1 MLHLTTN
8 EQAWLDE
15 YRRELKERF
24 PGNLEDVVVFGSKA
38 RGDDR
43 PDSDVDVLVV
53 LREADRQIKREAR
66 LLGHKLAAASEAV
79 PSILVYT
86 NSEWQERAKCGSPFY
101 RAVMRDGVH
110 VL

>member
-1 MLHLTTN
+1 MLNLTTA
-8 EQAWLDE
+8 EQAWLDQ
-15 YRRELKERF
+15 YRRELRECF
-24 PGNLEDVVVFGSKA
+24 PGNVEDVVIFGSKA

-53 LREADRQIKREAR
+53 LREGGRQIKREAR
-66 LLGHKLAAASEAV
+66 LLGHRLAAASDAV

-86 NSEWQERAKCGSPFY
+86 DAEWQERARDGSPFY